1 MKSKTQQGSMA
12 ETLACRYLEAQ
23 GLNLIKQ
30 NYRCRLG
37 EVDLIMQDGQ
47 HLVFVEVRSRSDHR
61 FGTPA
66 ETVSKIKQRRLI
78 RTASYYLQR
87 HSIHM
92 PCRFDIIAITL
103 KDQRYIVE
111 WIKNAFQ
118 SV

>member
-1 MKSKTQQGSMA
+1 MTSRIQQGSMA
-12 ETLACRYLEAQ
+12 ETLACQYLEAQ

-47 HLVFVEVRSRSDHR
+47 YLVFAEVRSRSDHR

-87 HSIHM
+87 YRINM
-92 PCRFDIIAITL
+92 PCRFDIIAITH
-103 KDQRYIVE
+103 KDQRHLVE

-118 SV
+118 RL